1 MMGLVVV
8 CRFAASAGGVPT
20 ATMTS
25 GPRCTSF
32 RRQLI
37 VGLGLVRIPIVDRE
51 VPVLDIAQI
60 AEAGSQCVEQDSVG
74 DRREIAQTRRLRLLL
89 LKGGARSRRAA
100 ESPQTSN

>member
-1 MMGLVVV
+1 MYE
-8 CRFAASAGGVPT
+8 
-20 ATMTS
+20 
-25 GPRCTSF
+25 F

-74 DRREIAQTRRLRLLL
+74 DRREIAQTRRLRRLLR
-89 LKGGARSRRAA
+89 KGGARSRRAA
-100 ESPQTSN
+100 EFPKLPIDVRAGV

>member
-1 MMGLVVV
+1 MYE
-8 CRFAASAGGVPT
+8 
-20 ATMTS
+20 
-25 GPRCTSF
+25 F

-74 DRREIAQTRRLRLLL
+74 DRREIAQTRRLRRLLR
-89 LKGGARSRRAA
+89 KGGARSRRAA
-100 ESPQTSN
+100 ESPKLPIDVRAGV